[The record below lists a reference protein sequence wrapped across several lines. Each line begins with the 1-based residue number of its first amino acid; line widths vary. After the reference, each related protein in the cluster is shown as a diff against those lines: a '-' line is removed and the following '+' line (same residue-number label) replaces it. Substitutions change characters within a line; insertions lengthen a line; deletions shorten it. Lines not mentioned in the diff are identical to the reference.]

1 MHYINEMNFLRE
13 IFKRNFVNTNVV
25 ALNDKLSKIFD
36 DSFPRLFND
45 SDINDITVE
54 KYVGNIKPETLYKTS
69 DSYGLNYMYM
79 LLPENDEQILLFIGP
94 FADTLLS
101 PRQVMEI
108 AEKNGISPSKHKT
121 FSDFY
126 SGITIIDENNPLLAM
141 VAVFCEKLWHKKDFN
156 ISDVKRDKLSP
167 VSPINQTEE
176 FDNNSVLIDM
186 ENMEKRY
193 KYENEMM
200 QAVSLGQMNKMDY
213 LIGKFNYSL
222 LKKRT
227 NDTLRNVKNYCIIM
241 NTLLRKAAQNG
252 GVHPIYIDR
261 VSSAFAVKIEMLQK
275 SEAVNALV
283 TEMFKTYCRL
293 VRQHTMKNYSPII
306 QRTIA
311 IIDSDISANLTLS
324 TLARQQNLSLGYLS
338 TVFKDETGKTL
349 TEYIRDKRIK
359 HAQYLLSTTH
369 LQIQTVALHCGIMDV
384 QYFSKI
390 FKKQTGKT
398 PKEYRE
404 ELRFNR

>member
-13 IFKRNFVNTNVV
+13 IFKRNFVNINVV

-36 DSFPRLFND
+36 ASFPQLFNN
-45 SDINDITVE
+45 SDINEITVE

-108 AEKNGISPSKHKT
+108 AEKNGISPSKHKM

-141 VAVFCEKLWHKKDFN
+141 VAVFCEKLWYKKDFN

-200 QAVSLGQMNKMDY
+200 QAVALGQMNKMDY
-213 LIGKFNYSL
+213 LIGKFNYGS

-252 GVHPIYIDR
+252 GVHPIYIDS

-324 TLARQQNLSLGYLS
+324 TLAQQQNLSSGYLS

-398 PKEYRE
+398 PKEYRD
-404 ELRFNR
+404 ELRFNH